1 MKKVKLIFATI
12 ICFSTATIGQSN
24 GSLKLTKGEKY
35 QVDNKI
41 ETTSSTDVQGQS
53 MESKLNITSTYNID
67 VKDKANTN
75 YNLTNTITHMLIDM
89 SMMGTEINFDS
100 NKPDDMNGQMG
111 STLKDYINKPKDVV
125 VDNSGKV
132 ISKNVADTSEE
143 GIAKQ
148 LNLAATGYGAQMA
161 FLALPHDA
169 KVGSSWADSTNDGGI
184 SRNTTYTIKDITGN
198 IATVSFSGTVSTA
211 TTMQQQGM
219 EVSTKTNGKF
229 SGEEKVDA
237 KTGVVQS
244 NTTNGEA
251 SGTVSAMGQDFPMTS
266 KVTSTTTVKSL

>member
-111 STLKDYINKPKDVV
+111 STLKDYINKPKIIQ
-125 VDNSGKV
+125 GK
-132 ISKNVADTSEE
+132 
-143 GIAKQ
+143 
-148 LNLAATGYGAQMA
+148 
-161 FLALPHDA
+161 
-169 KVGSSWADSTNDGGI
+169 
-184 SRNTTYTIKDITGN
+184 
-198 IATVSFSGTVSTA
+198 
-211 TTMQQQGM
+211 
-219 EVSTKTNGKF
+219 
-229 SGEEKVDA
+229 
-237 KTGVVQS
+237 
-244 NTTNGEA
+244 
-251 SGTVSAMGQDFPMTS
+251 
-266 KVTSTTTVKSL
+266 